1 VCLAVFASKYFAC
14 LLAASHSH
22 GSDFAAFMVQKE
34 RGTSMQFKNGSVPLL
49 IATDVASRG
58 LDIPTVDLVVNYD
71 MPAQA
76 EDYVHR
82 VGRTA
87 RAGRGGWALSFVTQY
102 ENEIVKCIEGTIGHE
117 LGSFTVKEE
126 DVNEQ
131 VTQVFAARKAAKLAI
146 EAAKRR
152 EATRAT
158 AA

>member
-1 VCLAVFASKYFAC
+1 V
-14 LLAASHSH
+14 
-22 GSDFAAFMVQKE
+22 
-34 RGTSMQFKNGSVPLL
+34 QFKNGSVPLL

-58 LDIPTVDLVVNYD
+58 LDIPTVDMVLNYD

-102 ENEIVKCIEGTIGHE
+102 ENEILRCIEGTIGHE
-117 LGSFTVKEE
+117 LEPFTVKED
-126 DVNEQ
+126 DVNEP

-146 EAAKRR
+146 EAAKMR
-152 EATRAT
+152 EARRA
-158 AA
+158 AAP